1 MGRKLAIYKERSLH
15 DTSCP
20 HLSAWC
26 VWFTA
31 DTCKWSFPTS
41 LALIRQEELWR
52 VQTIAYV
59 RMTSYRTY
67 KWTLTNTIMVFG
79 IKPDISKC
87 LTLLEILSFAVFFVL
102 RGDPGVCHSD
112 SWWECQRTWQIINHS
127 PEPYAPHNIITYNII
142 GFLIIFCKI
151 PLNDLSR
158 YLSRLEIV

>member
-1 MGRKLAIYKERSLH
+1 MKITVIKNQNKLLRFPVYVANDLSRNMGRKLAIYKERSLH

-87 LTLLEILSFAVFFVL
+87 LTLLEIL
-102 RGDPGVCHSD
+102 
-112 SWWECQRTWQIINHS
+112 
-127 PEPYAPHNIITYNII
+127 
-142 GFLIIFCKI
+142 GFLLRCFSSWEGIRGFATVTVDENVKE
-151 PLNDLSR
+151 LGKL
-158 YLSRLEIV
+158 